1 MSKRAKRIESMDS
14 GGPFAGRYALAIGM
28 FDGFHRGHKRVL
40 EKCVSLAK
48 RLGAK
53 PAILTF
59 DPHPSAVVKMPY
71 PPAEML
77 FDPRSRAR
85 MFLDAGA
92 ENVFVKKFDKKF
104 ASSSARKFAEG
115 LSKKFPKLCAIVTG
129 ENFLFGRNAEG
140 DAKTMREICGET
152 GWKYAAVPRV
162 KSGGRRISST
172 RLREALK
179 RGDMPLYKRLAGR
192 PYEAAGKVESGR
204 RIGRK
209 LGFPTLN
216 LPWNPACKPPYGAY
230 AGEVVDAGGKAFPAV
245 VGYGTAPSAG
255 GEKPLIEAHV
265 LGGTKLKTGS
275 QIGVRLL
282 KFLRPQAKF
291 PTLEDLERQ
300 IAADAREAKKF
311 FRGMRA
317 RAKTKK

>member
-1 MSKRAKRIESMDS
+1 MDS

-92 ENVFVKKFDKKF
+92 ESVFVKKFDKKF

-230 AGEVVDAGGKAFPAV
+230 AGEVVDVGGKAFPAV

-317 RAKTKK
+317 RAKTKKWTQ

>member
-1 MSKRAKRIESMDS
+1 MDS
-14 GGPFAGRYALAIGM
+14 GGSFAGRYALAIGM
-28 FDGFHRGHKRVL
+28 FDGFHRGHERVL
-40 EKCVSLAK
+40 KKCVSLAK
-48 RLGAK
+48 KLGAK

-85 MFLDAGA
+85 MFIDAGA

-104 ASSSARKFAEG
+104 ASASARKFACD
-115 LSKKFPKLCAIVTG
+115 LSEKFPKLCAIVTG

-140 DAKTMREICGET
+140 DAKTMRKICGEM
-152 GWKYAAVPRV
+152 GWEYAAVPRV

-192 PYEAAGKVESGR
+192 PYEVEGKVESGR

-230 AGEVVDAGGKAFPAV
+230 AGEVVAAGGEAFPAV

-255 GEKPLIEAHV
+255 GDKPVIEAHV
-265 LGGTKLKTGS
+265 LGETKLKTGS

-291 PTLEDLERQ
+291 PSLEELKKQ
-300 IAADAREAKKF
+300 IAADERAAKKF
-311 FRGMRA
+311 FRATRA
-317 RAKTKK
+317 RAQTKK